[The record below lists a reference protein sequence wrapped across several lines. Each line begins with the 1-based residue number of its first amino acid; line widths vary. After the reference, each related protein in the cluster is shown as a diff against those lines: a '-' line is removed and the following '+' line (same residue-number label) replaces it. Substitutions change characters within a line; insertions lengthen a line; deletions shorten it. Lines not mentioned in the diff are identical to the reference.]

1 MQNEMD
7 ITSHEAKVHTDST
20 LELNGLLAR
29 FGLEGFRPLQKAI
42 TTVLGRKDVLCLCQ
56 PVAED
61 ATNYLP

>member
-1 MQNEMD
+1 MD

-29 FGLEGFRPLQKAI
+29 FGLEDFDRFKEAI
-42 TTVLGRKDVLCLCQ
+42 TTVLGRKDCLVLM
-56 PVAED
+56 PTGGGKSF